1 MNPLIHRTLGIAA
14 LAVVSLIAVPDAAA
28 RNVHGTT
35 RTSIGYGGGNSV
47 SRSAAMN
54 GPGNSASVSRSTSVS
69 GGYGSASVNR
79 NTNVNRSTVNGNT
92 NINVNRNV
100 DIDVDNH
107 WDNGWS
113 NHPVAAGVAVGTAAA
128 VTAAAIG
135 SIAYSV
141 PPSCVPVVVN
151 GVTFQQ
157 CGSTWYQPRYA
168 GSSVQYVVVT
178 APR

>member
-1 MNPLIHRTLGIAA
+1 MSISNHRLLIVTLAA
-14 LAVVSLIAVPDAAA
+14 VLGTVAVSDLSA
-28 RNVHGTT
+28 RQVQGAT
-35 RTSIGYGGGNSV
+35 RTSVGGSAN
-47 SRSAAMN
+47 RSANA
-54 GPGNSASVSRSTSVS
+54 
-69 GGYGSASVNR
+69 
-79 NTNVNRSTVNGNT
+79 
-92 NINVNRNV
+92 NVNRNV
-100 DIDVDNH
+100 NANANANVNRNVNANSNVNVNRNVNVNSNVNVNRDVNVNVDNNWNNH
-107 WDNGWS
+107 WD
-113 NHPVAAGVAVGTAAA
+113 HPVAAAAAVGTAVA

-157 CGSTWYQPRYA
+157 CGSTWYQPQYA